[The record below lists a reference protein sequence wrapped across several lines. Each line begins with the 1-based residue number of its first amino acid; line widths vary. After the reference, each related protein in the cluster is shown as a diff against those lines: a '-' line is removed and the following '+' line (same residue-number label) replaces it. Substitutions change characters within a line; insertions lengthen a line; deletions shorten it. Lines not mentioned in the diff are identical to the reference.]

1 MTFFLENR
9 HLSEKSAR
17 TNPRKSYPTNVFP
30 RDDLSEKFDPKY
42 FQRMIKRLGNLTWKR
57 ILDAERTQK
66 SFLDFQFS
74 EIASPSNEA
83 GQNTSKITASPR
95 SCDSR
100 Y

>member
-1 MTFFLENR
+1 MTFFLQNR
-9 HLSEKSAR
+9 DLSEKSAR
-17 TNPRKSYPTNVFP
+17 TNPRKSYPTKVFP
-30 RDDLSEKFDPKY
+30 RDDLSGNFDPKY